1 MSQTNIPITQLAQL
15 GLAERI
21 AQEMQ
26 GHPEVVR
33 EAARQAAPEALKQQ
47 RESIEK
53 TEDTSKSRNIKA
65 DKDGGNRGRS
75 GNDAKEKKKAP
86 FADDTES
93 APETPWAGNILNV
106 KV

>member
-1 MSQTNIPITQLAQL
+1 MSQNIAVTQLAQL

-33 EAARQAAPEALKQQ
+33 EAARQATPDALKQQ
-47 RESIEK
+47 RASVEK
-53 TEDTSKSRNIKA
+53 TEDTARSRNVKA
-65 DKDGGNRGRS
+65 EKDGGNKGQGGGER
-75 GNDAKEKKKAP
+75 KKKKAP

-93 APETPWAGNILNV
+93 TPDTPWAGNLLNI